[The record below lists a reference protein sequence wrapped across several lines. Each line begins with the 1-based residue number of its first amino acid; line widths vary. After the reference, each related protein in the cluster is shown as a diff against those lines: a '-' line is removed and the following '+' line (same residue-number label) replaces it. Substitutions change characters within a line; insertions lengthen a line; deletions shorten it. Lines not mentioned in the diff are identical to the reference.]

1 MMIGAGNLK
10 PRAGLLQ
17 NGASV
22 TSRRQTYFE
31 PVVPNFGFGEH

>member
-1 MMIGAGNLK
+1 MMIGAGSLK

-22 TSRRQTYFE
+22 TSPRQTYFE
-31 PVVPNFGFGEH
+31 PVVPNVGFGEH